1 MKRILIA
8 ILALSLAL
16 GLAAC
21 KPNVTFNAAADLP
34 AGAEIMAVVEVGQSR
49 GDYYVKAAV
58 GDRSYIFR
66 LAQDFTARAFEPG
79 VEGALAMLDYTSPED
94 FYSRWYQ
101 QAKRFSSQG
110 LAFAFVFAGDTLVS
124 LTDTTQPSPPDGPPQ
139 GTYYE
144 ELPEGV
150 EYVEEFEWEGDA
162 GEGLSAPEAAVLLFN
177 AVVRFYDY
185 APGDSVRIAMTGFDF
200 VNDSECYRYR
210 VETPDGTSEHAVDY
224 FKCDVYVLLEDE
236 YKPIYSER
244 TIDDVPWIIHG
255 LDADQAEYILML
267 TLNVQLDEGMAL
279 VYKGE
284 GEVDGQK
291 AFLFDLGTNTAEK
304 FTAEEHYAVTDD
316 GEPWLLD
323 VLTNTW
329 VPAAAG

>member
-8 ILALSLAL
+8 ILALCLAL

-21 KPNVTFNAAADLP
+21 KPNIVFNAAADLP
-34 AGAEIMAVVEVGQSR
+34 AGAEIMAVVEVGQSH

-58 GDRSYIFR
+58 GDHSYIFR

-79 VEGALAMLDYTSPED
+79 VDGALAMLDYTGPED

-101 QAKRFSSQG
+101 QAKQFSSRG
-110 LAFAFVFAGDTLVS
+110 LAFAFVFAGDDLLS
-124 LTDTTQPSPPDGPPQ
+124 LTDTSSPSPPDGPQ
-139 GTYYE
+139 AVLYY

-162 GEGLSAPEAAVLLFN
+162 GEGLSAPEAAVLVFN
-177 AVVRFYDY
+177 AVVQFYDY
-185 APGDSVRIAMTGFDF
+185 APGDSVRIIMTGFEF
-200 VNDSECYRYR
+200 VENAGECYRYR

-224 FKCDVYVLLEDE
+224 FGYDVYVLLDGE
-236 YKPIYSER
+236 YKLVYSGEGR
-244 TIDDVPWIIHG
+244 GDVIP
-255 LDADQAEYILML
+255 LDEDQAEYILML

-284 GEVDGQK
+284 GEVEGQP
-291 AFLFDLGTNTAEK
+291 AFLFDLGTSTAEK
-304 FTAEEHYAVTDD
+304 FTALEHYAVTDD

-323 VLTNTW
+323 VQANKW
-329 VPAAAG
+329 VPASVG